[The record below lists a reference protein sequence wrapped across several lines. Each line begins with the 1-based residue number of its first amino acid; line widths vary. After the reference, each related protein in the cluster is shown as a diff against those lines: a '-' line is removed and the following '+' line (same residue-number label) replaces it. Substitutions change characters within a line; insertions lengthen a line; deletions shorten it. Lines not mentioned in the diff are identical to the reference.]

1 MPDPVIEITDSPYC
15 YATSQQTTIE
25 GIASRVQA
33 LRQSG
38 RLTPEVLGTIR
49 KFFRIKNIYHSNAIE
64 GNTLDL
70 GETKQVVQFGLTIT
84 GKPLKD
90 QAEARNLAEAVEFLE
105 ELASRPNLPITEVD
119 IRQIHTLVLKTV
131 DDDNAGRYRSVKVEI
146 SGSQYQPP
154 EAIAVPEAME
164 KFGQWLARKSGAE
177 QGEQGLGTIDG
188 LLNAAVAH
196 AWLVYI
202 HPFADGNGRVARL
215 LMNLMLMRHGY
226 PIAIITKEDR
236 LRYYDALEESQASD
250 LSPFLALVAES
261 VHESLEEYERAAA
274 EQRERQEWA
283 QSLASRFSEQEKIRY
298 HNEYEVWKSAMD
310 LLKSYFRQTA
320 ELLNE
325 AAQIGRIY
333 FKDFGN
339 LPVEKY
345 LSLRS
350 GESVKQT
357 WFFRVDFRSGLRS
370 ARYLFFFGYPSH
382 RLRQVGLDVTL
393 HLSREEPSGSY
404 HYERLEGISAPNVP
418 QLIELAYHAKDESF
432 IARERSGSERRG
444 KIEEMGQRFFEE
456 VVNMHFS
463 S

>member
-1 MPDPVIEITDSPYC
+1 MSGSPLEITDSPYC
-15 YATSQQTTIE
+15 YDQSQQATIE
-25 GIASRVQA
+25 GIASRVQVM
-33 LRQSG
+33 RQNG

-64 GNTLDL
+64 GNALNL

-90 QAEARNLAEAVEFLE
+90 QAEARNLAEAIDFLE
-105 ELASRPNLPITEVD
+105 ELASRPDLPITEVD

-146 SGSQYQPP
+146 SGSQYKPP
-154 EAIAVPEAME
+154 EPIAVPEAME
-164 KFGQWLARKSGAE
+164 RFGQWLARKSIPE
-177 QGEQGLGTIDG
+177 QGPGAVDG
-188 LLNAAVAH
+188 LLNAAAAH
-196 AWLVYI
+196 AWLAYI

-215 LMNLMLMRHGY
+215 LMNLMLMRYGY

-250 LSPFLALVAES
+250 LSPFLALLVES

-283 QSLASRFSEQEKIRY
+283 ESLASRFSAQETVRY

-310 LLKSYFRQTA
+310 LLRSYFRQTA

-325 AAQIGRIY
+325 VTPLSHIY
-333 FKDFGN
+333 FKDFGD

-345 LSLRS
+345 LGLVS

-357 WFFRVDFRSGLRS
+357 WFFRVDFRSRHS
-370 ARYLFFFGYPSH
+370 VRYLFFFGYPSH
-382 RLRQVGLDVTL
+382 RLRQAGLDVTL

-404 HYERLEGISAPNVP
+404 YYERLENISAPNVP
-418 QLIELAYHAKDESF
+418 QLIELGYHAKDEGF
-432 IARERSGSERRG
+432 IARERGGSLRRG
-444 KIEEMGQRFFEE
+444 KIEEMGKRFFEE
-456 VVNMHFS
+456 VVQMLQFVR
-463 S
+463 